1 MVDAGGPHSSG
12 PPAAP
17 HHRGGRRAEGV
28 LLVEAGGDGLATDV
42 TLTIRPLD
50 ALLAGIERMNELLA
64 IG

>member
-1 MVDAGGPHSSG
+1 
-12 PPAAP
+12 
-17 HHRGGRRAEGV
+17 V